1 MRFELT
7 NASATFQREINRNQ
21 RPVLGIELVL
31 NTKININKDKG
42 LVVVAYIDNIL
53 IATKWSIEKHHKQV
67 GRVFHLLLENSLRVE
82 IDKCFF
88 DQKSVSFLGF
98 IVDGNS
104 IKMDPAKAKE
114 IVHWPKPKI
123 QWKLYN

>member
-1 MRFELT
+1 MIMRFELT

-53 IATKWSIEKHHKQV
+53 IATK
-67 GRVFHLLLENSLRVE
+67 
-82 IDKCFF
+82 
-88 DQKSVSFLGF
+88 
-98 IVDGNS
+98 
-104 IKMDPAKAKE
+104 
-114 IVHWPKPKI
+114 
-123 QWKLYN
+123 